1 MDPGS
6 QAFNAWTNVLHVADI
21 IAAAAVLFPIVWSIK
36 HLRDAQAADRG
47 DEKAKDT
54 LIRLTQFRTFYMLT
68 LGWLYFTRIVV
79 YLIAASIA
87 WDRQWLAPLVAELA
101 TLAYYLWTGYRFRPA
116 PDNSDY
122 LRVPAD
128 DDGPATAGAG
138 LEMTATAP
146 SGGPIDDDD
155 EEKAKGR
162 TTAAAPRPKAV
173 PSQTVARTTIDKDAA
188 EFAANAASSS
198 SSAVA
203 SAAADGSNGAGA
215 VPAKGGEPLS
225 TAGKK
230 ASQPA
235 IADEEDEDDEFGL
248 DADDLSYELGVKGA
262 AAAAGSAA
270 AGGASG
276 LKKVSKD

>member
-1 MDPGS
+1 LIVVDEMDPGS

-21 IAAAAVLFPIVWSIK
+21 VAAAAVLFPIVWSIK

-101 TLAYYLWTGYRFRPA
+101 TLGYYLWTGYRFRPA

-146 SGGPIDDDD
+146 SGGAIDDDD
-155 EEKAKGR
+155 EEQAKGR
-162 TTAAAPRPKAV
+162 TTAAAPRAKAV
-173 PSQTVARTTIDKDAA
+173 PSQSVSSTKIDKDAA
-188 EFAANAASSS
+188 EFAANAASGASS
-198 SSAVA
+198 SS
-203 SAAADGSNGAGA
+203 SSEGSGAAAL
-215 VPAKGGEPLS
+215 PAKAGEAASSS
-225 TAGKK
+225 TKK
-230 ASQPA
+230 AQPA
-235 IADEEDEDDEFGL
+235 IADDDDEFGL
-248 DADDLSYELGVKGA
+248 DEEDLQYELGVKPPQQ
-262 AAAAGSAA
+262 S
-270 AGGASG
+270 GGG
-276 LKKVSKD
+276 LKKVAKD